1 MKKEVWNKEYKGEK
15 STIKGKKGYASA
27 KLKADKIFGKKTSL
41 VKNMWIS
48 KEMKKK

>member
-1 MKKEVWNKEYKGEK
+1 MKKKVWDKEYKGKK
-15 STIKGKKGYASA
+15 SKIKGKKGYTSA